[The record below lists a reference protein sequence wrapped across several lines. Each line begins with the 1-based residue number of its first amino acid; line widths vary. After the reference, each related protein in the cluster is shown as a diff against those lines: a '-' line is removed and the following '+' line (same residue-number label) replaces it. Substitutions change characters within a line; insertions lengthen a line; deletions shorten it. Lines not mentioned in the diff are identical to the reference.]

1 MTLTWSNAKSSHTIT
16 PLWHQ
21 MSPSQCNLQ
30 MKNWT
35 LYEIRN
41 NKTQRINVV
50 HIENFILWT
59 NHDKFDHWALA
70 LYDPIFQLQNLKYST
85 ATFLICMP
93 QELRSANHDLEIV
106 NSSIYISPYWSP
118 HHPQKSHWQESGLE
132 MENYLRIYCFH
143 RSSLPLDGV
152 TMNVSWLECIFSLK
166 IKWKA
171 MDRGDVFTCFF
182 LIWGR
187 VGCSVGLDGTG

>member
-1 MTLTWSNAKSSHTIT
+1 MSPSKKSSHTIT

-41 NKTQRINVV
+41 NITQRINVV

-70 LYDPIFQLQNLKYST
+70 LWSYFPTPEFEILYSYIPY
-85 ATFLICMP
+85 LICLP
-93 QELRSANHDLEIV
+93 QELRSANHHLEIV

-152 TMNVSWLECIFSLK
+152 TMNVRWRNRIGTYSHYLCSIALTSSSSLEAEYRIRSE
-166 IKWKA
+166 
-171 MDRGDVFTCFF
+171 RN
-182 LIWGR
+182 
-187 VGCSVGLDGTG
+187 

>member
-1 MTLTWSNAKSSHTIT
+1 M
-16 PLWHQ
+16 
-21 MSPSQCNLQ
+21 
-30 MKNWT
+30 
-35 LYEIRN
+35 
-41 NKTQRINVV
+41 

-70 LYDPIFQLQNLKYST
+70 LWSYFPTPEFEILYSYIPY
-85 ATFLICMP
+85 LICLP
-93 QELRSANHDLEIV
+93 QELRSANHHLEIV

-171 MDRGDVFTCFF
+171 MDRGDVFMYFF
-182 LIWGR
+182 LILGG
-187 VGCSVGLDGTG
+187 VGCLK